1 MKITLLKTMI
11 QTTYTMKIQFNI
23 FLFASLLSL
32 TAIGQTSEENK
43 AKAQAATMTKTKQ
56 LKDGW
61 SKSGSFNFNINE
73 AGRNN
78 AWGLIKGG
86 EEQTVG
92 IRALVDYDF
101 DLKKG
106 KNNWLNNIRARYGV
120 AKFSSAGNGF
130 SKTDDYVSYTSI
142 YGREL
147 KPKWSFTMLFN
158 LESQFDRFFLSPGYL
173 KLGPGFMYKPN
184 AHFSALISPAM
195 TNITTKFAKEQ
206 RDTLLFDVESG
217 KTSRYGLGAFLQVK
231 ADYDIAKGINYK
243 GFATFYSNY
252 LNQPGSIILD
262 WTNLFT
268 LTVNKYIGATVSIN
282 LRNNDFET
290 YNLQTQHAI
299 GVGFSYKL

>member
-1 MKITLLKTMI
+1 MKKICTLAMFALLCI
-11 QTTYTMKIQFNI
+11 NAIAQT
-23 FLFASLLSL
+23 
-32 TAIGQTSEENK
+32 EEEKK
-43 AKAQAATMTKTKQ
+43 AKSNANALSAKKE

-61 SKSGSFNFNINE
+61 AKGGSLNFNLNE

-78 AWGLIKGG
+78 AWGQVKGG

-106 KNNWLNNIRARYGV
+106 KISWLNNIRARYGV
-120 AKFSSAGNGF
+120 AKFSSAGDGF

-147 KPKWSFTMLFN
+147 KPKWSLAVLFN
-158 LESQFDRFFLSPGYL
+158 LESQFDHYFLSPGYIKTGL
-173 KLGPGFMYKPN
+173 GFMYKPN
-184 AHFSALISPAM
+184 AHFSTLLSPAM
-195 TNITTKFAKEQ
+195 MNITTKLAKEEK
-206 RDTLLFDVESG
+206 DFLLYSVDSG
-217 KTSRYGLGAFLQVK
+217 KVSRYGLGAFLQVK

-252 LNQPGSIILD
+252 LNQPGSIIMD

-268 LTVNKYIGATVSIN
+268 LTVNKLIGATVSIN
-282 LRNNDFET
+282 IRNNDFEVYKT
-290 YNLQTQHAI
+290 QIQHAI
-299 GVGFSYKL
+299 GVGLSYKIK